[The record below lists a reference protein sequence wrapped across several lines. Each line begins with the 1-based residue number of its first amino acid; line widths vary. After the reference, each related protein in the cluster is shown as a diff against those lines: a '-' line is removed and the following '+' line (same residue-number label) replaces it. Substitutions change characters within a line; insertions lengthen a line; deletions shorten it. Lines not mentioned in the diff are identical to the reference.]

1 MKINISLT
9 TNINST
15 SVAETILRKE
25 YTKNEVKKQAFEKY
39 GVPDFHVT
47 ITTIE
52 NAVMG
57 LFTATGTFEI
67 SLIKYLKRKSF
78 IFFMGYVWML

>member
-1 MKINISLT
+1 MKKSISLT

-25 YTKNEVKKQAFEKY
+25 YTQNEVKKQAFQKY
-39 GVPDFHVT
+39 GVPESNVT
-47 ITTIE
+47 ITSME

-57 LFTATGTFEI
+57 LYTATGTFEI
-67 SLIKYLKRKSF
+67 SLIKYFKHIYKS
-78 IFFMGYVWML
+78 